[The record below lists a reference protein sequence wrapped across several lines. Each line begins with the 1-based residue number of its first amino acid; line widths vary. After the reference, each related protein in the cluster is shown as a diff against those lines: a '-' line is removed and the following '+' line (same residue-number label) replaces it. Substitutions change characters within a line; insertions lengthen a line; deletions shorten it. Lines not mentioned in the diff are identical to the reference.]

1 VSDEAD
7 TIYALSSG
15 GLPAGVAVVRV
26 SGSRVRA
33 VVEGLCGTLP
43 EPRKAVLRTLF
54 SPEGE
59 VLDTGLVLF
68 FPSPKSFTGED
79 VAEFHLH
86 GGKAVVAR
94 FLEELSGFFALRPA
108 VAGEFTRRAFV
119 NGQMDLTE
127 AEGLA
132 DLVAVETEMQRRLAL
147 SGAHGAQKALYD
159 GWRDKL
165 LHARAMLE
173 AEFDFSDEGDI
184 PGSVFEAMVPELR
197 QLGEEIHGH
206 LASTKAMEII
216 RDGFRIVLVGVPNS
230 GKSSLLNAL
239 AKREVAIVTE
249 EAGTTRDV
257 IEVSLDLDGYKVIVS
272 DTAGIREAEGLVEKI
287 GIGRTRQ
294 AMGQADLV
302 VVLVPP
308 DGALPDIEPDL
319 LDCALLVHTKADLLS
334 TEATELSVSVHSGEG
349 LSELIDLIKGFV
361 KASTVN
367 GQSTVGIQDRHL
379 SLLRATEAALCKAI
393 ACWKGH
399 PEIAAEHLRQASHE
413 LGRITGRV
421 DVEDLLDVI
430 FSRFC
435 IGK

>member
-1 VSDEAD
+1 MEA
-7 TIYALSSG
+7 
-15 GLPAGVAVVRV
+15 
-26 SGSRVRA
+26 
-33 VVEGLCGTLP
+33 LCGTLP
-43 EPRKAVLRTLF
+43 EPRKALLKTLR
-54 SPEGE
+54 SSERE

-79 VAEFHLH
+79 VAEFHIH

-94 FLEELSGFFALRPA
+94 FLDELSGFSSLRPA

-119 NGQMDLTE
+119 NGQVDLTE

-147 SGAHGAQKALYD
+147 SGTHGGQKALYD
-159 GWRDKL
+159 GWRDTL

-184 PGSVFEAMVPELR
+184 LGSVFETMVPELR
-197 QLGEEIHGH
+197 QLAEAIGDH

-216 RDGFRIVLVGVPNS
+216 RDGFRVVLVGVPNS

-239 AKREVAIVTE
+239 ANREVAIVTE

-257 IEVSLDLDGYKVIVS
+257 IEVSLDLEGYKVIVS

-287 GIGRTRQ
+287 GIERTRQ
-294 AMGQADLV
+294 AIGQADLV
-302 VVLVPP
+302 LVLVPP
-308 DGALPDIEPDL
+308 DGALPEIEPNL
-319 LDCALLVHTKADLLS
+319 LDNAFHVHTKADLLGV
-334 TEATELSVSVHSGEG
+334 EAPDGSISVHSGQG
-349 LSELIDLIKGFV
+349 IQGVIDMIKGHV
-361 KASTVN
+361 TESTVS
-367 GQSTVGIQDRHL
+367 GQSTVGLQERHV
-379 SLLRATEAALCKAI
+379 SLLRATESSLRTAI
-393 ACWKGH
+393 ASWKGH

-421 DVEDLLDVI
+421 DVEDLLGVI

-435 IGK
+435 VGK